1 MYLRRVYCKDALS
14 KLTSNQYA
22 RRCQATSAA
31 APLDNP
37 QPFSAIPLAPG
48 AVPLLGHMPFMAK
61 KETQERLHE
70 AFDNLR
76 KKAGDVYR
84 LSIPG
89 EPGFVAIFQP
99 EHVKTLYSVDGRIPN
114 LPGFDPFEYIR
125 KNAMKDRYMITGLI
139 NNSEDWYTVRH
150 QVQQDMMRPKSALY
164 YIDDLDDIAGDLADR
179 ISTEKSLNDGSV
191 EDMYPILQAFA
202 LEAVGSIFLG
212 SRLGAIK
219 GEGDGQRLIEIA
231 EEGLPIVQQLMF
243 IPPKLFRFLPMF
255 KKFVKIQGEAFDI
268 CKRHLDE
275 TMRKTKDSDE
285 TVIAK
290 LMRAC
295 GPDSAVPLIMG
306 IDALQVGID
315 STASTAAFLVHH
327 LAANPEK
334 QEKLFEEICNVIG
347 PAGKVDE
354 KALGKMRYL
363 KACQTESQRMCPAF
377 FGTSR
382 RLQADTVIGG
392 YQMPKGSVVIRVGHS
407 MSNDPNNFDDPEK
420 FVPERWLR
428 DSEQRHSAHSFANL
442 PWGHGARACIGQ
454 RFAKLELYMM
464 MVKLVQR
471 FKMAQEGPALRA
483 VTKLVAVPDGP
494 VKISFS
500 ER

>member
-70 AFDNLR
+70 AFDKLR

-306 IDALQVGID
+306 IDALQVFSNIPASHSCAIVAWTRGGCCWIHCICWMSDFILVCLPKYMIIPKPTMTNKSQFFFSLESTSLQSKNALLQVGID

-354 KALGKMRYL
+354 KALGKLRFDPFVL
-363 KACQTESQRMCPAF
+363 I
-377 FGTSR
+377 SR
-382 RLQADTVIGG
+382 
-392 YQMPKGSVVIRVGHS
+392 
-407 MSNDPNNFDDPEK
+407 SN
-420 FVPERWLR
+420 
-428 DSEQRHSAHSFANL
+428 
-442 PWGHGARACIGQ
+442 
-454 RFAKLELYMM
+454 
-464 MVKLVQR
+464 
-471 FKMAQEGPALRA
+471 
-483 VTKLVAVPDGP
+483 
-494 VKISFS
+494 
-500 ER
+500 